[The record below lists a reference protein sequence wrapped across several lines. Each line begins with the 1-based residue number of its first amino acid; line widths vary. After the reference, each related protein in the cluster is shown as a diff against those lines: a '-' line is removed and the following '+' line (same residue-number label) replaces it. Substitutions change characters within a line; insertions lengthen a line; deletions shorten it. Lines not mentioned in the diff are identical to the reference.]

1 MEHYAS
7 VSMKFLILVSRQ
19 KHNQKMTRPF
29 PFRVQLHL
37 QIAFIF
43 GKLFSSMLCHSH
55 MDFQNQ
61 DCTGVINVGL
71 QFVFHDLVRIIDSVQ
86 FKTIKKI

>member
-1 MEHYAS
+1 MDHYAS
-7 VSMKFLILVSRQ
+7 VSMKFLVLVPRQ
-19 KHNQKMTRPF
+19 IHDQEMTRPF

-43 GKLFSSMLCHSH
+43 GKHFSVMLCHSY

-61 DCTGVINVGL
+61 DCTGVINIGL
-71 QFVFHDLVRIIDSVQ
+71 QLHDLVRIIDSVQ